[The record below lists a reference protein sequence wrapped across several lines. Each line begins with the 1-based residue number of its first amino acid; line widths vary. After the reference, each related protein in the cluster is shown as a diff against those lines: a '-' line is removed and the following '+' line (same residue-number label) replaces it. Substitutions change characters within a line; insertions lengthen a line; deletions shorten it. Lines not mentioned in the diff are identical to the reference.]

1 MKKPTL
7 LAKIKGVKVY
17 QTTSKGGKPY
27 FVMLTGTG
35 KRIAKG
41 GTMFDALL
49 IAQAI

>member
-1 MKKPTL
+1 MKKPVL

-35 KRIAKG
+35 KRVARG
-41 GTMFDALL
+41 GTLYDTLQVAK
-49 IAQAI
+49 AI